1 MGPELGSKGWEILQV
16 EKCGRKQFQTESP
29 AGAEGRMNGDR
40 AWPSQWPAEFRQKST
55 KNERR

>member
-16 EKCGRKQFQTESP
+16 EKCGRKQFQTESLQVQRV
-29 AGAEGRMNGDR
+29 EMNRQGLAQSVASR
-40 AWPSQWPAEFRQKST
+40 VQGQKST

>member
-29 AGAEGRMNGDR
+29 GAEGRMNGDR

-55 KNERR
+55 KK